1 MHFFDPRLRI
11 SRVDKQLAQYIL
23 ENDKPA
29 IFVVNKWD
37 LAKETIPTERWT
49 DYLRTTFPMLDYVP
63 IAYITAQKGKN
74 VYRVLNLAQ
83 QLFKQD
89 ARRAKTGELNRVIR
103 DAMIAQNPPMR
114 QNRIPKIYYVNQVG
128 VHPPT
133 IVLVSNAP
141 ELFDPP
147 YVRYLA
153 KAVRT
158 NFNFGEVPIKLIIKS
173 KGEAA
178 GRGKGSNDEPT
189 LEVPTL
195 SKEPIV
201 EEKPTPKAAP
211 KRKKPKPT
219 SGTWDL

>member
-89 ARRAKTGELNRVIR
+89 ARRAKTG
-103 DAMIAQNPPMR
+103 
-114 QNRIPKIYYVNQVG
+114 RIEPS
-128 VHPPT
+128 HP
-133 IVLVSNAP
+133 
-141 ELFDPP
+141 
-147 YVRYLA
+147 
-153 KAVRT
+153 
-158 NFNFGEVPIKLIIKS
+158 
-173 KGEAA
+173 
-178 GRGKGSNDEPT
+178 
-189 LEVPTL
+189 
-195 SKEPIV
+195 
-201 EEKPTPKAAP
+201 
-211 KRKKPKPT
+211 
-219 SGTWDL
+219 